1 MKKTEGDKRLSKS
14 LNLRLTP
21 DIYDWIR
28 SVAEKHGCTMSQATR
43 LILQNDCDPGCDESL
58 ADAQP
63 NEQLIHVAESVRAKC
78 HTITRDFHLIVSHFR
93 KGVLQ
98 DGTTTEKGASAAL
111 NELYSLALLFRDQ
124 LKRLNDA
131 YRQWTV
137 YQTND
142 TRTPEETISLSQQ
155 LPSKKPPSTVVDVM
169 IKIQSRIQN
178 NFMQYITIMGI
189 TDRPIAYSTSQKGVQ
204 YANVVVGVLSHDGQC
219 TKYIVVKERDATLDQ
234 IMKGCLVVVTGELS
248 VDYDKR
254 QLVIR
259 ADNIKMPQLG

>member
-1 MKKTEGDKRLSKS
+1 MKITDGDKRLSKS

-28 SVAEKHGCTMSQATR
+28 SVAEKYGCTMSQATR

-58 ADAQP
+58 ADVQP
-63 NEQLIHVAESVRAKC
+63 NEQLIHVAKSVRAKC
-78 HTITRDFHLIVSHFR
+78 HTISRDFHLIVSRFR
-93 KGVLQ
+93 KVSQ
-98 DGTTTEKGASAAL
+98 DGIITEKGARAAL
-111 NELYSLALLFRDQ
+111 NELCSLTLLLRDQ

-137 YQTND
+137 NETND
-142 TRTPEETISLSQQ
+142 DRIPEGTISLSQQ

-178 NFMQYITIMGI
+178 NFMQYITIMGVI
-189 TDRPIAYSTSQKGVQ
+189 DRPIAYSTSQKGVQ
-204 YANVVVGVLSHDGQC
+204 YANVVVGVLSQDGQC

-259 ADNIKMPQLG
+259 ADNIKMPQL